1 MSIAIENRKIR
12 IGDIKDLWRKNHLQ
26 LDIPIID
33 MHHIWLIYLIL
44 VLENDLKLGNFKTGN
59 YNFHQISSELITFT
73 INNFAIEEEII
84 KKFKYPQMNDHFN
97 QHTLFV
103 NYIKE
108 NTVVGKIKKLEVIED
123 TIFFLKNWLNE
134 HIKIEDRSFVDYTNK
149 NGQDINKFVKRL
161 IDNDYI
167 SLKVTEKQKKLYYYI
182 LQKKFDIKIESKD
195 IVSEV
200 IKFWKTYKLGIGIPI
215 LNMQNLWLVKLMIE
229 LEYSF
234 EQKNPLIRKDILRR
248 IFREVEVYY
257 REHFDVE
264 ESILRGMNFPG
275 KIEHFKKHDDI
286 KELIHSHKKQMETN
300 KEMPRELAVTLKN
313 WLVSHV
319 SFEDKKFKKL
329 YSKNKES
336 VTKFVKQKIID
347 KKFIIHPEQLNLYSV
362 IKVMLEAEAE
372 G

>member
-182 LQKKFDIKIESKD
+182 LQKS
-195 IVSEV
+195 
-200 IKFWKTYKLGIGIPI
+200 
-215 LNMQNLWLVKLMIE
+215 
-229 LEYSF
+229 
-234 EQKNPLIRKDILRR
+234 LISR
-248 IFREVEVYY
+248 
-257 REHFDVE
+257 
-264 ESILRGMNFPG
+264 
-275 KIEHFKKHDDI
+275 
-286 KELIHSHKKQMETN
+286 
-300 KEMPRELAVTLKN
+300 
-313 WLVSHV
+313 
-319 SFEDKKFKKL
+319 
-329 YSKNKES
+329 
-336 VTKFVKQKIID
+336 
-347 KKFIIHPEQLNLYSV
+347 LNLK
-362 IKVMLEAEAE
+362 I
-372 G
+372 